1 MKGRDRFAYTISQ
14 AARMAWFTGHYLAT
28 RRLDRLALGKQTPPP
43 TIAQRR
49 RSRSTRRALI
59 SGAISLIRQD
69 VGDIAA
75 GHYRAPR
82 DMVPDPVEAVRDLL
96 RYYRDIPGARERRRA
111 GVTDEARNLVS
122 DGEYPD
128 YFTQNFHFQTDG
140 YLSRRSA
147 ELYDF
152 QVEVLFTGTADA
164 MRRRA
169 LAPLSEFLKRPMPE
183 PARLL
188 DVGCGTGGFL
198 AAVRHCWPDLTLAGL
213 DISPPYLDR
222 ARARKRGVRDVE
234 FIQANAERIP
244 LADVSRDIVTCIY
257 LFHEVPRVV
266 RKTIIGEMA
275 RIIRPGGRL
284 ILLDSLQLGDTPA
297 LDSALLGFPGTF
309 HEPYYRDYLD
319 HDLAGSLTE
328 AGLTVVLE
336 QPAYL
341 SKVFVADKPE

>member
-1 MKGRDRFAYTISQ
+1 MRVRDRFAYTISQ

-28 RRLDRLALGKQTPPP
+28 RRLDGLALGNKAPPL
-43 TIAQRR
+43 TIEQRR

-59 SGAISLIRQD
+59 SGAINLIRQD

-82 DMVPDPVEAVRDLL
+82 DMMPDPVEAVRDLL
-96 RYYRDIPGARERRRA
+96 RYYHDLPGARARRRA
-111 GVTDEARNLVS
+111 GATDEARNLVLE
-122 DGEYPD
+122 GEYPD

-169 LAPLSEFLKRPMPE
+169 LAPISEFLKRPMPE

-222 ARARKRGVRDVE
+222 ARGRDVRGVE
-234 FIQANAERIP
+234 FIQANAEKIP
-244 LADVSRDIVTCIY
+244 LADASRDIVTCIY
-257 LFHEVPRVV
+257 LFHEVPRAV
-266 RKTIIGEMA
+266 RRAIVGEMA
-275 RIIRPGGRL
+275 RVIRPGGRL

-319 HDLAGSLTE
+319 HDLTGLLAE
-328 AGLTVVLE
+328 AGLKMVLE
-336 QPAYL
+336 RPAYL
-341 SKVFVADKPE
+341 SKIVVADKPE